1 MNTSTLASSQ
11 IHATYHAKEETNH
24 VEPFIK
30 ALYGADAAQDFFPRY
45 PNQDFNRGVRHSR
58 LRSELQARSGAVSAG
73 DSGEEPSISA
83 AYVVEN
89 AAERY
94 FQLLELERKHLAGMF
109 DRQDMQVI
117 LNANCGAL
125 WEWDPQMSV
134 ASAVADNNGV
144 TNSCQL
150 SADSH
155 LRKLLK
161 LLVEL
166 TPLQN
171 AALVDVCET
180 VWRDRLDRS
189 LAESMLLAG
198 LELRAG

>member
-1 MNTSTLASSQ
+1 
-11 IHATYHAKEETNH
+11 
-24 VEPFIK
+24 
-30 ALYGADAAQDFFPRY
+30 
-45 PNQDFNRGVRHSR
+45 
-58 LRSELQARSGAVSAG
+58 
-73 DSGEEPSISA
+73 
-83 AYVVEN
+83 
-89 AAERY
+89 
-94 FQLLELERKHLAGMF
+94 MF

-125 WEWDPQMSV
+125 WEWGPQISV

-171 AALVDVCET
+171 AALVDVCEA
-180 VWRDRLDRS
+180 VWRDRLDRP
-189 LAESMLLAG
+189 LAESMLFAG